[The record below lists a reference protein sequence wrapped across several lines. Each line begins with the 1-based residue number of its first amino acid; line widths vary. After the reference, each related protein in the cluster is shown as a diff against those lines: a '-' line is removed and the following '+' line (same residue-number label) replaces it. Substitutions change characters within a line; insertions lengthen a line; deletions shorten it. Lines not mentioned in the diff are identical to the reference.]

1 MVYKYTHVRFL
12 AAGVIQSRS
21 DKNRETQKCDVDG
34 TIALNVSQYL
44 YLSQKVRY
52 TKEEIL
58 VAYYGTA
65 ESQ

>member
-21 DKNRETQKCDVDG
+21 DKNCETQKCDVDG

-44 YLSQKVRY
+44 YLSMIWFIWFGCSGKVL
-52 TKEEIL
+52 T
-58 VAYYGTA
+58 
-65 ESQ
+65 